1 MKNTIKTY
9 FAFTILSLIFLT
21 GCEADFM
28 DTSPENKTSP
38 EQVFK
43 TTENAKFAINGLAKI
58 MTRKHLGDQGFN
70 GEGTIKMYYGNYPGE
85 SMSIDRSNFQNTI
98 NGTHTSNNS
107 SKYTYYPWHYYYQ
120 MISNANI
127 IIDRIGDAEGSER
140 QKSAIRAQALAYR
153 GYSYFM
159 LIQLY
164 GDRWV
169 DSNNGSSQGVVLR
182 LEPNNDELPLSSL
195 GEVYDQVYS
204 DFSEALDLFETSNY
218 ERQENYE
225 IDKQVVQAMYARAAI
240 TKQDYELAEK
250 YAEKARQGF
259 PLMGVDEYNAGF
271 ANPTSE
277 WIWSSFASITESLDY
292 YSFQAY
298 IAYNSNSANVRNSPR
313 MISKE
318 LFESLPS
325 TDIRRDLFLDPENY
339 SYNQNNGRANNDL
352 EAKGRA
358 LYPDIQDDA
367 RIYAY
372 MQFKFVANDLP
383 GVGHLNHF
391 RSSEMLLIEAEAAYF
406 LNKEDK
412 ARDLLMELNA
422 ESGRDSDY
430 TVSVSGEPLFEEIKK
445 YRAIE
450 LWGEGFDWFDLKRW
464 KDTRVR
470 KGYPEGGNFL
480 ALFVGETGPSANNS
494 WRYVIP
500 LRETDNNK
508 YIN

>member
-1 MKNTIKTY
+1 MKNTGINY
-9 FAFTILSLIFLT
+9 LVLLLVALLT
-21 GCEADFM
+21 GCESDFLQ
-28 DTSPENKTSP
+28 TSPENRTSP
-38 EQVFK
+38 DQVFK
-43 TTENAKFAINGLAKI
+43 TTENAEYAINGLAKI
-58 MTRKHLGDQGFN
+58 MTRRHLDDQGFN
-70 GEGTIKMYYGNYPGE
+70 GEGTIKMYYGNYPGQY
-85 SMSIDRSNFQNTI
+85 MSIDLSNFQNTI

-127 IIDRIGDAEGSER
+127 IIENVGHAEGSES
-140 QKSAIRAQALAYR
+140 QKAAIMAQALAYR

-169 DSNNGSSQGVVLR
+169 DSSNGSSPGVVLR
-182 LEPNNDELPLSSL
+182 LQPNNDELPLSTL

-204 DFSEALDLFETSNY
+204 DFDDALHLFEISNFQ
-218 ERQENYE
+218 RKENYE
-225 IDKQVVQAMYARAAI
+225 IDKNVVQAMYARAAI
-240 TKQDYELAEK
+240 TKQDYDLAEK
-250 YAEKARQGF
+250 YSIKARQGF
-259 PLMGVDEYNAGF
+259 PLMGVDDYLDGF

-277 WIWSSFASITESLDY
+277 WIWSSFGSVVETLGF

-318 LFESLPS
+318 LFDALPS
-325 TDIRRDLFLDPENY
+325 TDIRRGLFLDPENFD
-339 SYNQNNGRANNDL
+339 YNQNNGRAGKNL
-352 EAKGRA
+352 ENKGRA
-358 LYPDIQDDA
+358 LYPDIQSNA

-383 GVGHLNHF
+383 GVGNLNHF

-406 LNKEDK
+406 LKNEDK
-412 ARDLLMELNA
+412 ARDLLVELNA
-422 ESGRDSDY
+422 DSGRDPNY
-430 TVSVSGEPLFEEIKK
+430 SVTASGTDLFQEIKK

-464 KDTRVR
+464 KDSRIR
-470 KGYPEGGNFL
+470 KSYNEGGNFL
-480 ALFVGETGPSANNS
+480 ALFGGETPPNANNN
-494 WRYVIP
+494 WKYVIP
-500 LRETDNNK
+500 LRETDYNK